1 MKIKSGTE
9 ELIAKYLLG
18 DITEHEKKQ
27 LDNWIKT
34 SPQHEEFFNR
44 LRTSASFRKRYEA
57 YTQINSHQAW
67 KHFKKKYCQVSVTS
81 ILLKYAAILILPI
94 IITAGG
100 WYFYTASEKQIS
112 DNLTLGDAIQPGIPK
127 ATLILAGNDKQSLTP
142 TYPTPVKVNHSTTA
156 IAQNGALIYPSTPN
170 INIDI
175 PQKQQPE
182 IVEKKKHINN

>member
-67 KHFKKKYCQVSVTS
+67 KHFKKKYYQVSVTS
-81 ILLKYAAILILPI
+81 ILLKLCSYFN
-94 IITAGG
+94 IT
-100 WYFYTASEKQIS
+100 Y
-112 DNLTLGDAIQPGIPK
+112 
-127 ATLILAGNDKQSLTP
+127 
-142 TYPTPVKVNHSTTA
+142 
-156 IAQNGALIYPSTPN
+156 
-170 INIDI
+170 
-175 PQKQQPE
+175 
-182 IVEKKKHINN
+182 NNNSRRMVLLYCF

>member
-67 KHFKKKYCQVSVTS
+67 RCVVMHDAPLFLFITIQICSLS
-81 ILLKYAAILILPI
+81 LSCDLLK
-94 IITAGG
+94 
-100 WYFYTASEKQIS
+100 IS
-112 DNLTLGDAIQPGIPK
+112 
-127 ATLILAGNDKQSLTP
+127 
-142 TYPTPVKVNHSTTA
+142 
-156 IAQNGALIYPSTPN
+156 LIYVFPASKN
-170 INIDI
+170 SSCKLI
-175 PQKQQPE
+175 KQFNQPVHTLFCQFCTHLFYIE
-182 IVEKKKHINN
+182 GNG

>member
-9 ELIAKYLLG
+9 ELIAKYLFG

-94 IITAGG
+94 IIAAGG
-100 WYFYTASEKQIS
+100 WLYCFRKT
-112 DNLTLGDAIQPGIPK
+112 
-127 ATLILAGNDKQSLTP
+127 
-142 TYPTPVKVNHSTTA
+142 
-156 IAQNGALIYPSTPN
+156 N
-170 INIDI
+170 I
-175 PQKQQPE
+175 
-182 IVEKKKHINN
+182 

>member
-81 ILLKYAAILILPI
+81 ILLKYAAILI
-94 IITAGG
+94 
-100 WYFYTASEKQIS
+100 FESS
-112 DNLTLGDAIQPGIPK
+112 V
-127 ATLILAGNDKQSLTP
+127 S
-142 TYPTPVKVNHSTTA
+142 S
-156 IAQNGALIYPSTPN
+156 
-170 INIDI
+170 
-175 PQKQQPE
+175 
-182 IVEKKKHINN
+182 